1 MLVPHYTSG
10 EGIYR
15 GIPDGDLRTK
25 YPRTYQWL
33 YDNFHD
39 VLLETR
45 IRSAKFFNPEQ
56 FPWYRLD
63 NVGEYTFKP
72 YKMLWKEQSTAM
84 NCCVV
89 SSLDCPYIGNKLV
102 VTDSKVLSSSFDD
115 KNEAFYLCGVL
126 NSSEIEEIIQGY
138 TISTNRG
145 IDIVTNIK
153 IPQYNSANRDHVQIA
168 ELSILA
174 HEAYCKGD
182 KATIVKCEKSIN
194 NIVKTIF

>member
-1 MLVPHYTSG
+1 
-10 EGIYR
+10 
-15 GIPDGDLRTK
+15 
-25 YPRTYQWL
+25 
-33 YDNFHD
+33 
-39 VLLETR
+39 
-45 IRSAKFFNPEQ
+45 
-56 FPWYRLD
+56 
-63 NVGEYTFKP
+63 
-72 YKMLWKEQSTAM
+72 M

-89 SSLDCPYIGNKLV
+89 SSLDCPYIGNKFV

-153 IPQYNSANRDHVQIA
+153 IPQYNPANKDHVQIA

-174 HEAYCKGD
+174 HEAYCKGA
-182 KATIVKCEKSIN
+182 KATIEKCEKDIDN
-194 NIVKTIF
+194 LVKTIF